1 MYITSYQERQEKIEK
16 MRHRFPA
23 GTRVMITRYN
33 DKDISSKDGLATV
46 QLIDDFG
53 VVKVV
58 RDDGTI
64 IRIIPGMDSMR
75 FLTDAEM
82 SAEAEKRISE
92 RERQK

>member
-1 MYITSYQERQEKIEK
+1 
-16 MRHRFPA
+16 
-23 GTRVMITRYN
+23 MITRYN
-33 DKDISSKDGLATV
+33 DKDVSSNDGLATV

-75 FLTDAEM
+75 FLTGAEM
-82 SAEAEKRISE
+82 NVEAEKRISE